1 MPATGLTIQRSFT
14 WTDTNGDEQTQV
26 FRINEF
32 DNDTEQDAE
41 IANKQSELE
50 NSPRSTSE

>member
-14 WTDTNGDEQTQV
+14 WTDTNGDEHTQY
-26 FRINEF
+26 FDIKEF

-41 IANKQSELE
+41 IASKQSELE

>member
-26 FRINEF
+26 FSIKEF
-32 DNDTEQDAE
+32 DNNTEQDAE
-41 IANKQSELE
+41 IASKQSELE